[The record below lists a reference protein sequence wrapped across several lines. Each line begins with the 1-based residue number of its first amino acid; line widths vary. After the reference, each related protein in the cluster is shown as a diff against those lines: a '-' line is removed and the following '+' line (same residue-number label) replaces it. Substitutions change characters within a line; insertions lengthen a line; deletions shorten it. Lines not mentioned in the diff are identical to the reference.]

1 MPFDLGGDATRP
13 HPSAGGM
20 GEVRKGM
27 ANLVRRTPDRAREQ
41 VANSTRLVGSR
52 IAYGHA
58 SAFMVFAH

>member
-27 ANLVRRTPDRAREQ
+27 ANFVRRTSDRAREQ
-41 VANSTRLVGSR
+41 VANPLL
-52 IAYGHA
+52 
-58 SAFMVFAH
+58 